1 MRFVIAVKIDEGPVD
16 RIPSAP
22 ASTARTEARRVES
35 RYVANRRLS
44 SEERERLFAP
54 LIGMVRER
62 LDELSGGDRELRF
75 ALNRKLFKDLS
86 YDERGKPMSRRALKT
101 KKRREQ
107 SGLCTECREPLPDTD
122 AVLDR
127 LSAMAGY
134 TAGNTRLIC
143 SPCDRRI
150 QHGRGFA

>member
-1 MRFVIAVKIDEGPVD
+1 MNEHGQKV
-16 RIPSAP
+16 
-22 ASTARTEARRVES
+22 RVS
-35 RYVANRRLS
+35 KAAAVANRQLS
-44 SEERERLFAP
+44 PEERERLFAP

-62 LDELSGGDRELRF
+62 LDALSGGDPELRF

-86 YDERGKPMSRRALKT
+86 YDERGKPMERKILKALK
-101 KKRREQ
+101 RGEQ
-107 SGLCTECREPLPDTD
+107 GGLCTECRKALPETD

-127 LSAMAGY
+127 LSAMGGY
-134 TAGNTRLIC
+134 TADNTRLIC